1 MTERSRGQL
10 SFADGLVAGTGRNE
24 TLERLGELIDWSVI
38 ARLLSPVHGSR
49 YGAPGY
55 PAVAMFKALLLQQWH
70 GLSDPGLEASLEDR
84 LSFRRFCG
92 FALDAETPDHVTIH
106 RFRETLRQ
114 HGLADRVF
122 EEVNRQIDS
131 CGLILRQGTL
141 IDASLVDA
149 AVKRPKPPAE
159 PAAAPDEAKPT
170 AAVPVESGAAATK
183 ERPPSKLVKSP
194 LDPDAAWAKKGG
206 RRYFGYKVHV
216 GVDQGSAII
225 RRQLIT
231 PANVNDTEPADL
243 LICGD
248 EAALYGDQ
256 AYTTARRRADLR
268 ARGIKNRMMH
278 RANKHHPLTPRQI
291 KHNEAIGRRR
301 APVEQVFAKL
311 KRLYGWSR
319 VRYRGLARNAVHLA
333 LLCTALNLKRLV
345 VLTTPRPA

>member
-1 MTERSRGQL
+1 M
-10 SFADGLVAGTGRNE
+10 
-24 TLERLGELIDWSVI
+24 I
-38 ARLLSPVHGSR
+38 ARLLSSVHGSR

-70 GLSDPGLEASLEDR
+70 GLSDPALEASIEDR

-114 HGLADRVF
+114 LGLADRVF
-122 EEVNRQIDS
+122 EEVNRQIDNR
-131 CGLILRQGTL
+131 GLILRQGTL
-141 IDASLVDA
+141 IDASLIDA
-149 AVKRPKPPAE
+149 AVKRPKPPVE
-159 PAAAPDEAKPT
+159 PVAAQSGAKPT
-170 AAVPVESGAAATK
+170 AVAPAESGAAATK

-194 LDPDAAWAKKGG
+194 LDPDAAWTKKGG

-216 GVDQGSAII
+216 GVDQGSGII
-225 RRQLIT
+225 RRQVMT

-243 LICGD
+243 LVCGD

-256 AYTTARRRADLR
+256 AYTSARRRADLR
-268 ARGIKNRMMH
+268 ARGIKDRMMH

-291 KHNEAIGRRR
+291 QHNTAIGQRR

-311 KRLYGWSR
+311 KRLCGWTR
-319 VRYRGLARNAVHLA
+319 VRYRGLARNAVHLT

-345 VLTTPRPA
+345 VLTTPRLAPA